1 MKRLIVTADDVG
13 MHRAMT
19 DGALEGHLRGI
30 VTACSVVVSGSD
42 FQRAARELTRIP
54 ELDVGVHLT
63 LVEGSPVA
71 PAGEVGSLLEAGAL
85 RRDWRKFAIA
95 WLKGSVRLDEVE
107 HELRAQIAMARGAG
121 LVIRHLNAH
130 QHLHL
135 LPGVWGVVH
144 RIAGD
149 LGIRY
154 VRIANDRGG
163 SVRLVRRLPVAV
175 LNFLGREARGLS
187 AVTTND
193 RTIGIAEAGSLDESR
208 MLALL
213 RHVEGVTELVTHP
226 AVDDS
231 SLGTTY
237 GWGYLWADEL
247 RALCSEK
254 VRRAIEERGI
264 TLTRPRDMQPA

>member
-19 DGALEGHLRGI
+19 DGAIEGHQRGI
-30 VTACSVVVSGSD
+30 VTACSVVVSGED
-42 FQRAARELTRIP
+42 FERAARELTRLP

-63 LVEGSPVA
+63 LVEGRPVV
-71 PAGEVGSLLEAGAL
+71 PAAEVPSLLDGVAF
-85 RRDWRKFAIA
+85 RRDWRKFAVA
-95 WLKGSVRLDEVE
+95 WLEGSVRLDEVE
-107 HELRAQIAMARGAG
+107 RELRAQIALARSAG

-135 LPGVWGVVH
+135 LPSVWGVVQ
-144 RIAGD
+144 RIAAD
-149 LGIRY
+149 LGIPY

-163 SVRLVRRLPVAV
+163 SVPFSRRLPVVV
-175 LNFLGREARGLS
+175 LNFLGREAKGR
-187 AVTTND
+187 ATVTTND
-193 RTIGIAEAGSLDESR
+193 RTIGIAEAGSLHESR

-213 RHVEGVTELVTHP
+213 RHVEGVTELITHP
-226 AVDDS
+226 AVDDN

-247 RALCSEK
+247 RALCSER
-254 VRRAIEERGI
+254 VRGAIEGQGI
-264 TLTRPRDMQPA
+264 TLARPRDVMRA